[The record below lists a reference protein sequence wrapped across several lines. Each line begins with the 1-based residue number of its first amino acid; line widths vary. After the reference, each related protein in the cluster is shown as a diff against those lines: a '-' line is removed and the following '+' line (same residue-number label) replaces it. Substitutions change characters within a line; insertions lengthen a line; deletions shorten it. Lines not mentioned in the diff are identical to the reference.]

1 MTMRGVYGV
10 FIRVLLL
17 CVLAMGVR
25 AQSVQERLNVIL
37 QNSDI
42 QELNRFLPQVRDS
55 LDDMTRN
62 VAEGY
67 LYSGMNRPDLA
78 FKCYDNLI
86 KQYSS
91 TYDMTNYLC
100 LAVREQINM
109 GLYKEAK
116 QYTERFFYKDTL
128 QQGVKIPFPDGH
140 QLLEYYNIAYSL
152 QDCAPDKI
160 VRASNR
166 PTRIERSKAEN
177 GFWMVPGIANHGAQ
191 ENFILDTGCTYNMV
205 SEDFARRHSIRSF
218 ADSIE
223 IQGITEDASCRIGF
237 IDSIT
242 IEELTYQNVLVLIL
256 PSLVPMSRHLGY
268 TIDAI
273 LGIPFLKAIGTVEL
287 YPKKGRMVFPIVDE
301 RAKPN
306 PQSNLSVLE
315 YMRVE
320 MAVGPIKRTLAILD
334 TGHDCFMMGKS
345 LYDTYSEE
353 FQPYAFQKRNLGFA
367 GMTGEIDTIPVWI
380 PEKPVPIK
388 TGAAEIKYKDVL
400 VTESTNIGQREFLGK
415 GVINSLRKVTIDL
428 KSMTLSTR

>member
-1 MTMRGVYGV
+1 MHKLNRFSV
-10 FIRVLLL
+10 RLLL
-17 CVLAMGVR
+17 VFCVLCLKAS
-25 AQSVQERLNVIL
+25 AQSIQERLNVVL
-37 QNSDI
+37 QHSDI
-42 QELNRFLPQVRDS
+42 QELNRLFPEIKDS

-67 LYSGMNRPDLA
+67 LHSGMNRPDLA

-86 KQYSS
+86 KQYSA

-128 QQGVKIPFPDGH
+128 QQGVRIPFPDGH
-140 QLLEYYNIAYSL
+140 QLLEYYNIAYAL
-152 QDCAPDKI
+152 QNCAPSKI
-160 VRASNR
+160 IRTSNK
-166 PTRIERSKAEN
+166 PTRIEQSKAEN
-177 GFWMVPGIANHGAQ
+177 GFWMIPGIANHGTQ
-191 ENFILDTGCTYNMV
+191 ENFILDTGCTYNVV
-205 SEDFARRHSIRSF
+205 SEDFARRHSIRLF

-242 IEELTYQNVLVLIL
+242 IEDLTYQNVLVLIL

-287 YPKKGRMVFPIVDE
+287 YPQKGRMVFPIVDE

-334 TGHDCFMMGKS
+334 TGHECFAMGKS
-345 LYDTYSEE
+345 LYDTYSKG
-353 FQPYAFQKRNLGFA
+353 FQPYDFQKKNLGIA
-367 GMTGEIDTIPVWI
+367 GITGEIDTIHVWI
-380 PEKPVPIK
+380 PKKPVPINI
-388 TGAAEIKYKDVL
+388 GAARIKYKDVL
-400 VTESTNIGQREFLGK
+400 VTESANIGQREILGK
-415 GVINSLRKVTIDL
+415 GVLNSLRKVTIDMN
-428 KSMTLSTR
+428 SMTLTAK

>member
-1 MTMRGVYGV
+1 
-10 FIRVLLL
+10 
-17 CVLAMGVR
+17 
-25 AQSVQERLNVIL
+25 
-37 QNSDI
+37 
-42 QELNRFLPQVRDS
+42 
-55 LDDMTRN
+55 
-62 VAEGY
+62 
-67 LYSGMNRPDLA
+67 
-78 FKCYDNLI
+78 
-86 KQYSS
+86 
-91 TYDMTNYLC
+91 
-100 LAVREQINM
+100 
-109 GLYKEAK
+109 
-116 QYTERFFYKDTL
+116 
-128 QQGVKIPFPDGH
+128 
-140 QLLEYYNIAYSL
+140 
-152 QDCAPDKI
+152 
-160 VRASNR
+160 
-166 PTRIERSKAEN
+166 
-177 GFWMVPGIANHGAQ
+177 MVPGIANHGAQ
-191 ENFILDTGCTYNMV
+191 ENFILDTGCTYNVV

-223 IQGITEDASCRIGF
+223 VQGITEDASCRIGF

-242 IEELTYQNVLVLIL
+242 IEDLTYQNVLVLIL

-320 MAVGPIKRTLAILD
+320 MAVGPVKRTLAVLD

-345 LYDTYSEE
+345 LYDSYSKD
-353 FQPYAFQKRNLGFA
+353 FQQYDFQKKNLRIVGV
-367 GMTGEIDTIPVWI
+367 TGEIDTIPVWV

-400 VTESTNIGQREFLGK
+400 VTESTNIGQCELLGK
-415 GVINSLRKVTIDL
+415 GVLNSFRKVTIDL

>member
-1 MTMRGVYGV
+1 MHKLNRFSV
-10 FIRVLLL
+10 RLLL
-17 CVLAMGVR
+17 VFCVLCLKAS
-25 AQSVQERLNVIL
+25 AQSIQERLNVVL
-37 QNSDI
+37 QHSDI
-42 QELNRFLPQVRDS
+42 QELNRLFPQIKDS

-67 LYSGMNRPDLA
+67 LHSGMNRPDLA

-86 KQYSS
+86 KQYSA

-128 QQGVKIPFPDGH
+128 QQGVRIPFPDGH
-140 QLLEYYNIAYSL
+140 QLLEYYNIAYAL
-152 QDCAPDKI
+152 QNCAPSKI
-160 VRASNR
+160 VRTSNK

-177 GFWMVPGIANHGAQ
+177 GFWMIPGIANHGTQ
-191 ENFILDTGCTYNMV
+191 ENFILDTGCTYNVV
-205 SEDFARRHSIRSF
+205 SEDFARRHSIRLF

-242 IEELTYQNVLVLIL
+242 IEDLTYQNVLVLIL

-301 RAKPN
+301 RAKTN

-334 TGHDCFMMGKS
+334 TGHECFAMGKS
-345 LYDTYSEE
+345 LYDTYSKG
-353 FQPYAFQKRNLGFA
+353 FQPYDFQKKNLGIA
-367 GMTGEIDTIPVWI
+367 GITGEIDTIHVWI
-380 PEKPVPIK
+380 PKKPVPINI
-388 TGAAEIKYKDVL
+388 GAARIKYKDVL
-400 VTESTNIGQREFLGK
+400 VTESTNIGQREILGK
-415 GVINSLRKVTIDL
+415 GVLNSLRKVTIDMN
-428 KSMTLSTR
+428 SMTLTAK

>member
-1 MTMRGVYGV
+1 MYRVNS
-10 FIRVLLL
+10 FLIRFLFL
-17 CVLAMGVR
+17 CGLSINVN
-25 AQSVQERLNVIL
+25 AQFVQERLNVIL

-42 QELNRFLPQVRDS
+42 QELNRFLPQVMDS

-78 FKCYDNLI
+78 FKCYDNLV
-86 KQYSS
+86 KQYSA

-152 QDCAPDKI
+152 QNCAPGKI
-160 VRASNR
+160 VRTSNK

-177 GFWMVPGIANHGAQ
+177 GFWVIPGIVNHGAQ
-191 ENFILDTGCTYNMV
+191 ENFILDTGCTYNVV
-205 SEDFARRHSIRSF
+205 SEDFVRRHSIRSF

-242 IEELTYQNVLVLIL
+242 IENLTYQNVLVLIL

-273 LGIPFLKAIGTVEL
+273 LGIPFLKAIGTVEF
-287 YPKKGRMVFPIVDE
+287 YPQKGRMVFPIVDGHAE
-301 RAKPN
+301 PN

-320 MAVGPIKRTLAILD
+320 MAFGPVKRTLAVLD

-345 LYDTYSEE
+345 LYDTYLKD
-353 FQPYAFQKRNLGFA
+353 FQQYDFQKKKLGIA
-367 GMTGEIDTIPVWI
+367 GMTGEIDTISVWV
-380 PEKPVPIK
+380 PKKPVPIK
-388 TGAAEIKYKDVL
+388 IGAARIKYKDVS
-400 VTESTNIGQREFLGK
+400 VTESTNIGQREILGK
-415 GVINSLRKVTIDL
+415 GLINSLRKVTIDL
-428 KSMTLSTR
+428 KSMTFFTK